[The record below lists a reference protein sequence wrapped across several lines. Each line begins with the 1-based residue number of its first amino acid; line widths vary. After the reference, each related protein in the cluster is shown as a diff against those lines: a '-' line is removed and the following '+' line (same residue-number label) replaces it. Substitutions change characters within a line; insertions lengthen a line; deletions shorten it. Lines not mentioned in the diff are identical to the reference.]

1 MGTTTGGMQLFSV
14 LGSVFIDD
22 KDSSKKLDN
31 INQKAEGVGGKLR
44 NMIGTAAKW
53 GKGIATA
60 GAAAGAAL
68 FATATKAAAAT
79 DRVDKLSQ
87 KIGISR
93 QSFQE
98 WVKYNAPYVEQSA

>member
-1 MGTTTGGMQLFSV
+1 MELFRVFGSFFIEGGKEAEQQ
-14 LGSVFIDD
+14 I
-22 KDSSKKLDN
+22 DN
-31 INQKAEGVGGKLR
+31 IDAKAGKTGNSLGA
-44 NMIGTAAKW
+44 MAGTAAKW
-53 GKGIATA
+53 GAALATA

-68 FATATKAAAAT
+68 FATANRAAEAT

>member
-1 MGTTTGGMQLFSV
+1 MELFR
-14 LGSVFIDD
+14 LFGSFFIDGG
-22 KDSSKKLDN
+22 KEAEQQLDN
-31 INQKAEGVGGKLR
+31 IDQKAEGVGGKLGS
-44 NMIGTAAKW
+44 MIGTAAKW
-53 GKGIATA
+53 GAAIGA
-60 GAAAGAAL
+60 GALAAGTSL